1 MTFRS
6 TYRITGMFGIALLLV
21 ACAGDSAKE
30 PSGDAL
36 VSGVYLDHR
45 DTSVRPQ
52 DDFFHYVNGGWL
64 ATHEI
69 PADKSRDGSFERLR
83 EAADADVRTIIDEAA
98 DSADQSGTA
107 AGRIASLY
115 NSFMDEEQVNQL
127 GIGPL
132 GPELEMIEGIASDE
146 DLLAFFSYA
155 GFAGIKAPLAL
166 GVEADFLEPLRH
178 RVYVF
183 QSGLGLPNSDYYIDD
198 SDKGREVIAKYQQYM
213 IDIYRRL
220 GYDEPDALKASNN
233 SWKLEQ
239 ALASYN
245 RPPEINRNYAEW
257 HNLHGPGFEA
267 LPAAVQ
273 WSEWLTGYDL
283 DADMVVSVAQ
293 PEYLVGFAEV
303 FERTSLAHWRDY
315 LKLRLVSSS
324 APYLDQELQDLSF
337 DFYSR
342 TLRGTPEMRP
352 RWQRGVNLV
361 NGSIG
366 EDVGKIYVQ
375 DHFPDEAKA
384 RMDILVANL
393 VEAYRDS
400 INSLDWMGED
410 TRANALKKLDK
421 FTPNIGYPVKWKD
434 YSAMQLG
441 DDLLANVRETNRW
454 EMERDL
460 GKLDEP
466 VEKTEWSMNPQ
477 TVNAYYSALQN
488 SINFPAAILQ
498 PPFFDIRADDAVNY
512 GAIGA
517 VIGHEIGHGFDD
529 SGSQFDGDGSL
540 NNWWTDDDRSAFK
553 DRTVQLIDQY
563 DSFEVLPGVNV
574 NGAFT
579 QGENIGDLAGASI
592 AYKAYM
598 TSLGGEPAAMIDGY
612 TGEQRFFIGFA
623 QAFLGKS
630 RPERMRQMVKT
641 DPHSPELFRVNGT
654 LSNVDGFYEAFD
666 VTPGDQLYRPTDE
679 RVKIW

>member
-1 MTFRS
+1 MTFTS
-6 TYRITGMFGIALLLV
+6 VYRAAGVWGIALLV
-21 ACAGDSAKE
+21 AACASDGAKE
-30 PSGDAL
+30 PSGEAQ
-36 VSGVYLDHR
+36 VSGVYLEHL

-64 ATHEI
+64 AAHEI

-83 EAADADVRTIIDEAA
+83 EAADADARAIIEEAA
-98 DSADQSGTA
+98 ASAGSAEPG
-107 AGRIASLY
+107 AGRIAALY
-115 NSFMDEEQVNQL
+115 NSFMDEERVNRL
-127 GIGPL
+127 GIDPL
-132 GPELEMIEGIASDE
+132 APELAMIEGIVSRR

-155 GFAGIKAPLAL
+155 GFSGIKAPLAL

-198 SDKGREVIAKYQQYM
+198 SDKGREVIARYQQYM
-213 IDIYRRL
+213 VAIFRRL
-220 GYDEPDALKASNN
+220 GYAEADALKASAN
-233 SWKLEQ
+233 SWQLEQ
-239 ALASYN
+239 ALAGFH
-245 RPPEINRNYAEW
+245 RPPEVNRNYAEW
-257 HNLHGPGFEA
+257 HNLHGPGFEP
-267 LPAAVQ
+267 LPGTVQ
-273 WSEWLTGYDL
+273 WDDWLAGYGL
-283 DADMVVSVAQ
+283 DTDTVISVAQ
-293 PEYLVGFAEV
+293 PEYLAGFAGV
-303 FERTSLAHWRDY
+303 FEQTSLAHWRDY
-315 LKLRLVSSS
+315 LRLRLVSSS
-324 APYLDQELQDLSF
+324 ASYLDQGLQELSF

-342 TLRGTPEMRP
+342 TLRGTPQMRP

-361 NGSIG
+361 NRSIG

-375 DHFPDEAKA
+375 EHFPDEAKA
-384 RMDILVANL
+384 RMDVLVANL

-410 TRANALKKLDK
+410 TRANALDKLDK
-421 FTPNIGYPVKWKD
+421 FTSNIGYPVKWKD
-434 YSAMQLG
+434 YSAMQLD

-454 EMERDL
+454 GMERDL
-460 GKLDEP
+460 AKLDEP
-466 VEKTEWSMNPQ
+466 VDKTEWSMNPQ

-498 PPFFDIRADDAVNY
+498 PPFFDARADDAINY

-540 NNWWTDDDRSAFK
+540 NNWWTDADRSAFK

-563 DSFEVLPGVNV
+563 DAFEVLPGVNV
-574 NGAFT
+574 NGGFT

-598 TSLGGEPAAMIDGY
+598 TSLAGEPAPVMDDY

-666 VTPGDQLYRPTDE
+666 VVPGDQLYRPAPE